1 MLGIWVYLKLTR
13 ARRRVARRQGAI
25 VGIGGGVLGATL
37 ILLLCVVSL
46 LSLRRQMVLWESM
59 GEDIDSI
66 SQHLAFQMVDSIGT
80 IMASF
85 LFLPSFGGLGGAL
98 GATIFSNKY
107 EGLI

>member
-46 LSLRRQMVLWESM
+46 LSVWRQMDLWESM
-59 GEDIDSI
+59 GRDIDSI
-66 SQHLAFQMVDSIGT
+66 GQGLVFRMENSIGT
-80 IMASF
+80 IIASF

-98 GATIFSNKY
+98 GATIFSK
-107 EGLI
+107 E